1 MYQAIA
7 GMGTVLLFMSLAI
20 AASAQSQPV
29 GSASALEGLQERTIQ
44 RSHSSSNSPI
54 LPKSN
59 HPASETDFLPPFLQ
73 NFKFDVST
81 EKGQL
86 QTGVFPVDNT
96 SQGNRVQVLYQLNNL
111 LPNDSRR

>member
-7 GMGTVLLFMSLAI
+7 GMGTVLLLMSLAV

-44 RSHSSSNSPI
+44 RSHTSPNSPI
-54 LPKSN
+54 LLKSN
-59 HPASETDFLPPFLQ
+59 RSASETDFLPSFLQ

-86 QTGVFPVDNT
+86 QTGVFPVENT
-96 SQGNRVQVLYQLNNL
+96 SQGNRVQVLYQLDNL
-111 LPNDSRR
+111 LNNSRR